1 MCIEWGGGIV
11 QELGGPFL
19 EVTLYDDDGG
29 DDDDDDGD
37 TKHYKHYHMDR
48 LIVVSYLVFI
58 QVDDEFMNYDSY
70 FYEKTLFSTAIP
82 VSCKRTLFSNYCSQY
97 RYLLFFTLG

>member
-1 MCIEWGGGIV
+1 MFQSDIEELPASTMDGHFVFDVARLMCIERGGGIV

-29 DDDDDDGD
+29 DDGDDGD
-37 TKHYKHYHMDR
+37 TKRYKHYHMDR

-58 QVDDEFMNYDSY
+58 NTS
-70 FYEKTLFSTAIP
+70 
-82 VSCKRTLFSNYCSQY
+82 
-97 RYLLFFTLG
+97 